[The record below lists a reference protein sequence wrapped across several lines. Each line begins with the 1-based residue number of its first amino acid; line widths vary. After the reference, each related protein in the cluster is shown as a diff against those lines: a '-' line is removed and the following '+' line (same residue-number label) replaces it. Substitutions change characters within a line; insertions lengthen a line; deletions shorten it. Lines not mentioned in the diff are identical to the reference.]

1 MTLTYTTRHSRVRSA
16 AMVLSLGEATAQE
29 KRIRLLQARSATS
42 QPPNHT
48 RQGGLQDTS

>member
-1 MTLTYTTRHSRVRSA
+1 MTLTYTARDSRVRSA
-16 AMVLSLGEATAQE
+16 AMAMSLGGANAQE
-29 KRIRLLQARSATS
+29 KRMKRLQARSATS